1 MRQSLLFI
9 GVLLVFYMVTGR
21 PVKADPILY
30 TDTTSLQSLLDGGEM
45 QAHDKLFTNWEAIER
60 PKPGGMNFGN
70 IFVTPI
76 TDNILNPGLFYEFN
90 GELFSENGTTVRMSI
105 DFDVTVIGSEFKIK
119 DTSLTLDVL
128 ANGPAQAIARQHLSF
143 PPSLPFSTVSVN
155 ESNLFS
161 DDIFDPVHGFHV
173 NTAIDSN
180 ALELNENID
189 IISLSQRF
197 SQTPT
202 EAPIPEPATIAL
214 LGIGIVGLAGAE
226 VRRRRK
232 KKAVDES

>member
-45 QAHDKLFTNWEAIER
+45 QAHDKLFTNWEAIEISR
-60 PKPGGMNFGN
+60 SGVNFGN
-70 IFVTPI
+70 ISVTPI
-76 TDNILNPGLFYEFN
+76 TDDSLNPGLFYEFN
-90 GELFSENGTTVRMSI
+90 GELFSVDGNTVRLSI

-128 ANGPAQAIARQHLSF
+128 MDGPAEADVIQRLGF
-143 PPSLPFSTVSVN
+143 PPSLPFSIVSVN

-173 NTAIDSN
+173 NTMIDSN
-180 ALELNENID
+180 ALELNESID

-214 LGIGIVGLAGAE
+214 LGIGLAGLAGAE
-226 VRRRRK
+226 ARRRRK
-232 KKAVDES
+232 KKADENS